1 MKRLVSG
8 FFGARSIA
16 STMLVLGLVL
26 GVLVT
31 PQPAGALDQSTTGQS
46 TSRTVASSAARVN
59 TVSAQV
65 ASLVARSV
73 SNVLL
78 RDVVAATMGLF
89 NTKTPAGFVTRL
101 TTPTAG
107 DISTT
112 TEVDNKMGYLPGD
125 SVTITSTVS
134 VTGNEAKSVSVYV
147 FLPSEEEGFIHTG
160 ELKPQCM
167 ATGKAKCPIDDKW
180 TYDDIIGYFTTVV
193 DSIPAG
199 GGLVFKITG
208 QAGLQSKPQNTDR
221 ILTGAFAT
229 PVQDANTMDQIVYPM
244 NQDGDQGNS
253 GYSGDSFK
261 VREEKATVTGVFD
274 LTESEESGTGGVS
287 VTVTGTLKCTVP
299 GRDGDYIN
307 SQFTHVLQSPGDNT
321 KQQLS
326 EGVYKGSTC
335 TVTVDKVEV
344 PADWEWAPTT
354 DPVRQRVTENTEVQV
369 AVDALPP
376 APEQET
382 VPEQEL
388 PAPVEPVAPETPMQP
403 APESMPV
410 PSAPEQESEPAPSP
424 VPPMPEPVLPVMPAV
439 PETPLP
445 SEPEQELAP
454 EPAPEPEPML
464 EPAPAPAPVPA
475 PVVPVVPEAPVT
487 PDTPVVPVPVPAE
500 TPVGDSVTTGGRVL
514 ANTGAG
520 WIVAPFVGGV
530 FALLGASVVIATARR
545 RSSRA

>member
-1 MKRLVSG
+1 
-8 FFGARSIA
+8 
-16 STMLVLGLVL
+16 LVLGLVSGFL
-26 GVLVT
+26 IT
-31 PQPAGALDQSTTGQS
+31 PQATALEQTTSEQTGQS
-46 TSRTVASSAARVN
+46 TPRTVASSAASAASSAARVN

-89 NTKTPAGFVTRL
+89 NTKTPAGFATRL
-101 TTPTAG
+101 ELEANPV
-107 DISTT
+107 ISTET
-112 TEVDNKMGYLPGD
+112 KVEESYLPGD

-167 ATGKAKCPIDDKW
+167 ATGKAKCPIDDEW

-464 EPAPAPAPVPA
+464 EPAPEPAPAPAPVPA

-500 TPVGDSVTTGGRVL
+500 TPVGDGVTTGGRVL